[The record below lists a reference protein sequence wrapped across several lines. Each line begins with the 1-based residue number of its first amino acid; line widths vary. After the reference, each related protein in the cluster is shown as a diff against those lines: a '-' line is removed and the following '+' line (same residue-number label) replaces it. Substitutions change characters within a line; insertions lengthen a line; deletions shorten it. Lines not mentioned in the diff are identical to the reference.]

1 MAEQKKSWWKTKETL
16 ATIGLG
22 LIAFSPE
29 LIDWAIKSDILKDYT
44 LVAKLALPLS
54 ILVKVLGLKKQY
66 MMDNLPSGITKLF
79 DKAPDSITGIK
90 GSKLPSG
97 LSEKKNGS
105 D

>member
-1 MAEQKKSWWKTKETL
+1 MANNKKKSWWQTKETL

-29 LIDWAIKSDILKDYT
+29 LIEWAVESDILKDYT

-66 MMDNLPSGITKLF
+66 MMDNLPSGITKIF
-79 DKAPDSITGIK
+79 DKVPDKITGTK
-90 GSKLPSG
+90 GSLPSG
-97 LSEKKNGS
+97 IRKGN
-105 D
+105 